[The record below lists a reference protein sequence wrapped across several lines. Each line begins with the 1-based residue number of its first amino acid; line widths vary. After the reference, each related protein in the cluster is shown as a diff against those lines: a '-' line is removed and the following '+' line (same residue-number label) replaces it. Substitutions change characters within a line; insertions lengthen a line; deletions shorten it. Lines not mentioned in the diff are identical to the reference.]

1 MTSAVLSTA
10 PSQAPSQS
18 PGDVRPNRR
27 PDPRI
32 ICALDLPTVDEARR
46 LVERT
51 GDAVSFYKIGLQLF
65 ASDGMGLAR
74 DLKAEGRQIFLDWK
88 LHDIGATVEKAAAV
102 LAEAG
107 CDLLTVHARPQVM
120 AAAARGVAG
129 AGLKVLGVTV
139 LTSLDEADLIA
150 DDHALSPALLVEHRV
165 RQALEAGI
173 DGVVSSP
180 HEAARA
186 RQIAHEAG
194 REDFLV
200 VTPGVRPAGAALDD
214 QARAATPE
222 QALRDGA
229 THLVIGRPI
238 SAAPDPRAAALAIA
252 ESIAL
257 I

>member
-1 MTSAVLSTA
+1 MTQTETPA
-10 PSQAPSQS
+10 
-18 PGDVRPNRR
+18 PNRAPNR
-27 PDPRI
+27 APDERI
-32 ICALDLPTVDEARR
+32 ICALDVPTTAEAAA
-46 LVERT
+46 LVAQIQ
-51 GDAVSFYKIGLQLF
+51 DAVGFYKVGLQLF
-65 ASDGMGLAR
+65 AAGGMDLAR
-74 DLKAEGRQIFLDWK
+74 ELKAEGRKVFLDWK
-88 LHDIGATVEKAAAV
+88 LHDIGATVEKAAAN

-129 AGLKVLGVTV
+129 SGLKVLGVTV
-139 LTSLDEADLIA
+139 LTSLTAEDLAA
-150 DDHALSPALLVEHRV
+150 DDHTLSPADLVEHRV
-165 RQALEAGI
+165 HQALEAGI

-186 RQIAHEAG
+186 REIAARAG
-194 REDFLV
+194 RDDFLI

-214 QARAATPE
+214 QARAATP
-222 QALRDGA
+222 QAALQAGA

-238 SAAPDPRAAALAIA
+238 TAAADPRGAALAVA

>member
-1 MTSAVLSTA
+1 MT
-10 PSQAPSQS
+10 QA
-18 PGDVRPNRR
+18 NRK
-27 PDPRI
+27 PDERI
-32 ICALDLPTVDEARR
+32 ICALDVPTTAEATA
-46 LVERT
+46 LVSQIQ
-51 GDAVSFYKIGLQLF
+51 DAVGFYKIGLQLF
-65 ASDGMGLAR
+65 ATGGMDLAR
-74 DLKAEGRQIFLDWK
+74 DLKAEGRKVFLDWK
-88 LHDIGATVEKAAAV
+88 LHDIGATVEKAAAS

-129 AGLKVLGVTV
+129 SNLKVLGVTV
-139 LTSLDEADLIA
+139 LTSLTAEDLAA
-150 DDHALSPALLVEHRV
+150 DDHSLSPAELVELRV

-180 HEAARA
+180 HEAARVKE
-186 RQIAHEAG
+186 IATQAG
-194 REDFLV
+194 RDDFLI
-200 VTPGVRPAGAALDD
+200 VTPGVRPSGAALDD

-222 QALRDGA
+222 TALLAGA

-238 SAAPDPRAAALAIA
+238 TAAADPRSAALAVA